1 MDQIDDRTILLT
13 GAKQADEMQVIWSKA
28 DVVRAI
34 SGKIKVIPPEKVYS
48 LKVIEGAD
56 RGKVFPLEGKE
67 RICIGRSGGDLIIKD
82 PKISKVHCVIEF
94 YDGIVVIKDMSSTN
108 GTLLNQMVLAEDFIK
123 DGDRLQVGNTTLIF
137 QGNK

>member
-1 MDQIDDRTILLT
+1 MDQIDDKTVLLT

-34 SGKIKVIPPEKVYS
+34 AGKTKIVPPEKAYS

-56 RGKVFPLEGKE
+56 RGKVFPLERKE
-67 RICIGRSGGDLIIKD
+67 RFCIGRSGGDLVIKD

-94 YDGIVVIKDMSSTN
+94 YDGIVVIKDMNSTN

-123 DGDRLQVGNTTLIF
+123 DGDRLQVGNTTLLF

>member
-1 MDQIDDRTILLT
+1 MDQIDDKTVLLT

-34 SGKIKVIPPEKVYS
+34 SGKTKIVPPEKAYS

-56 RGKVFPLEGKE
+56 RGKVFPLERKE
-67 RICIGRSGGDLIIKD
+67 RFCIGRSGGDLVIKD

-94 YDGIVVIKDMSSTN
+94 YDGIVVIKDMNSTN

-123 DGDRLQVGNTTLIF
+123 DGDRLQVGNTTFLF